1 MPITPTK
8 ESFLKPL
15 LRPSFPPHPSFP
27 LKYFKSVFAVSTAPG
42 AAAEGSVVLLSTAPR
57 YNQLHQLTPLI
68 FFHLTK
74 GRAPAL
80 TPCSNV
86 SDRVTQSRPDPSI
99 TALLVHRQP
108 PTLPWP
114 PGHRAACRVTWGSA
128 WLLGG
133 RRGPRRPHLT
143 PVAPA
148 GPECLHQGLNQPAPP

>member
-8 ESFLKPL
+8 ESFLRPL
-15 LRPSFPPHPSFP
+15 LLPSFPPHPSFP

-42 AAAEGSVVLLSTAPR
+42 AVAEGSVVLLSTAPR
-57 YNQLHQLTPLI
+57 YSQLHQLTPVV

-80 TPCSNV
+80 TPRSNV

-108 PTLPWP
+108 PDLAVT
-114 PGHRAACRVTWGSA
+114 PGAQSSLQSEVG
-128 WLLGG
+128 LG
-133 RRGPRRPHLT
+133 
-143 PVAPA
+143 
-148 GPECLHQGLNQPAPP
+148 PAPGRPEGTLQASPDSSGASRA